1 MQSFA
6 LKLLKYI
13 SAPDLQR
20 TFHVHAYTNWV
31 LLNVAI
37 PPVPFLCRSQWC
49 CGSVATMQH
58 ISVHNLDE
66 YVWWTL
72 LLLLQWLMGE
82 GLDGWWQMWAKR
94 HGAAGDWRQGCRRL
108 ALNRWKNW
116 WKIRLTF
123 KPHKDCT
130 CKAIGLLGWETGL
143 IRWTFGLCRY
153 SLNGSFSGSG
163 ISTQLFSRLQW
174 TLKNNA

>member
-1 MQSFA
+1 M
-6 LKLLKYI
+6 
-13 SAPDLQR
+13 LQYLQYLSCAA
-20 TFHVHAYTNWV
+20 HNDAVEAWQ
-31 LLNVAI
+31 LCSI
-37 PPVPFLCRSQWC
+37 FLYATSMNTCGGPYC
-49 CGSVATMQH
+49 CYCNDSWAK
-58 ISVHNLDE
+58 
-66 YVWWTL
+66 
-72 LLLLQWLMGE
+72 

-130 CKAIGLLGWETGL
+130 CKAIGLLGWEAGL

-153 SLNGSFSGSG
+153 SLGGSFSGSVF
-163 ISTQLFSRLQW
+163 QHKYFLDYNEQW
-174 TLKNNA
+174 RTMLKL